1 MDSANSHNHNYNL
14 RSINN
19 HTVIDMLQPTDL
31 TNNIPST
38 SSISSTSAH
47 DLNHSHTS
55 SQQADLAH
63 TSTLPSIRQP
73 IIIHHLP
80 QLTFDPDN
88 VNVFFHT
95 FDAHYF
101 NTHFTDEQLYFELI
115 KCLSPNQFYRVS
127 LELDQSIH
135 SFRILKKA
143 LIEAYSTPLQTRL
156 NRLRDS
162 PPMGDRTPTQLLCD
176 LKRIMGTCNPHD
188 ETITW
193 FLKTKFLNRLPANVK
208 SILAAFDSHPLE
220 EIAKIG
226 DSIIFSSMATLRDTN
241 CGSLMFC

>member
-14 RSINN
+14 RSITN

-31 TNNIPST
+31 TDNIPST

-47 DLNHSHTS
+47 DLNHSYTS
-55 SQQADLAH
+55 SQQADLTH
-63 TSTLPSIRQP
+63 TSTLPSIHQP
-73 IIIHHLP
+73 IIIHHPP

-88 VNVFFHT
+88 VDVFFHT
-95 FDAHYF
+95 FHAHYF
-101 NTHFTDEQLYFELI
+101 NSHFTDEQLYFELI
-115 KCLSPNQFYRVS
+115 KCLSPKQFHRVS

-135 SFRILKKA
+135 RFCILKKA

-193 FLKTKFLNRLPANVK
+193 F
-208 SILAAFDSHPLE
+208 
-220 EIAKIG
+220 
-226 DSIIFSSMATLRDTN
+226 
-241 CGSLMFC
+241 